1 LATNAVVGLTIIGD
15 EAIEV
20 RFTVP

>member
-1 LATNAVVGLTIIGD
+1 LATNALVGLTIIGD